1 MCIIIIKQKGKQ
13 VPQEVAKTSAK
24 INPHGLGIIW
34 LDTFEVSYHKS
45 SEFKVLQSERPYIA
59 HFRYATVGAINKEN
73 THPFRCGKN
82 QNEWLMMNGT
92 IQGLGNAHISDSRA
106 LANNLGEIPRQN
118 WKAELEKY
126 TCRFVTINSH
136 SKTYQIYNKDLWTQK
151 DGVWYSKEV
160 VQDNL
165 IAVYGTLKRGYGNY
179 YNYLSSS
186 KFIGKGNTKDKYPL
200 IISGLPYL
208 INKKGEG
215 HNVQVDVFKV
225 TDSKLNDLD
234 RLEGHPNWYRRE
246 KIEIKVKGVVL
257 SCWIYFNIRET
268 ETGKPYHK
276 TYFQN
281 TKPKTVT
288 KKLDIGW
295 GRGWDKYGSGETLS
309 MFDNYKAPAKTIYEE
324 PCDDCD
330 FNIKDEKPICV
341 NCYQDLEHDAF
352 SNYHCCGC
360 DEWFTE
366 SEVVRC
372 LF

>member
-1 MCIIIIKQKGKQ
+1 
-13 VPQEVAKTSAK
+13 
-24 INPHGLGIIW
+24 
-34 LDTFEVSYHKS
+34 
-45 SEFKVLQSERPYIA
+45 
-59 HFRYATVGAINKEN
+59 
-73 THPFRCGKN
+73 
-82 QNEWLMMNGT
+82 MMNGT
-92 IQGLGNAHISDSRA
+92 IQGLGNAQISDSRA

-126 TCRFVTINSH
+126 NCRFVTINSH
-136 SKTYQIYNKDLWTQK
+136 SKTYQIYNKDLWSQK

-215 HNVQVDVFKV
+215 YNVQVDVFKV

-246 KIEIKVKGVVL
+246 QVEIKVKGVVL
-257 SCWIYFNIRET
+257 NCWIYFNIREN
-268 ETGKPYHK
+268 EIGKVHHK

-281 TKPKTVT
+281 TKPKTIT
-288 KKLDIGW
+288 KKLDSGW
-295 GRGWDKYGSGETLS
+295 GRGWGKYSSGETLS
-309 MFDNYKAPAKTIYEE
+309 MFDSYKAPAETIYEE

-360 DEWFTE
+360 DEWFSE